1 MKKIIAIIVWDKN
14 NANNSVIMVIIAI
27 IDADK
32 NKWNNSPCGDNEIMK
47 NNSLD
52 VCKKKSDII
61 VS

>member
-1 MKKIIAIIVWDKN
+1 MLDTN
-14 NANNSVIMVIIAI
+14 NANNSVISAIIAI

-32 NKWNNSPCGDNEIMK
+32 NKWNNRSVISEINSHFGDNKIME

-52 VCKKKSDII
+52 ICKKISDII